1 MIARRARPLP
11 QVVAHRGASDA
22 LAEHTL
28 RAYAKALADGADAL
42 ECDVRLTADGHLIC
56 VHDRRIDRT
65 SNGRGAVST
74 LALAELE
81 RWDFETWK
89 HPWADLDD
97 ERDDAD
103 TPPGVVLTLEQ
114 LCGMVADYERPVQLA
129 IETKH
134 PTRYAALV
142 ERRLVELLDRF
153 GWTRPRR
160 DEPPRV
166 RVMSFARAS
175 LRRVRQW
182 APHVPTVF
190 LMDSVPRLLRGGGLP
205 LDVRITGPSIDIVR
219 AHPSYVRRAQQAG
232 HAVHVWVV
240 NDPADLGLCYE
251 LEVDA
256 VITDRPSETVD
267 LLRSWA

>member
-1 MIARRARPLP
+1 M
-11 QVVAHRGASDA
+11 
-22 LAEHTL
+22 
-28 RAYAKALADGADAL
+28 
-42 ECDVRLTADGHLIC
+42 
-56 VHDRRIDRT
+56 
-65 SNGRGAVST
+65 
-74 LALAELE
+74 
-81 RWDFETWK
+81 
-89 HPWADLDD
+89 
-97 ERDDAD
+97 
-103 TPPGVVLTLEQ
+103 
-114 LCGMVADYERPVQLA
+114 
-129 IETKH
+129 
-134 PTRYAALV
+134 
-142 ERRLVELLDRF
+142 
-153 GWTRPRR
+153 
-160 DEPPRV
+160 
-166 RVMSFARAS
+166 
-175 LRRVRQW
+175 RQW